1 MTLEDKI
8 MYLESAVRKYFVP
21 YQWVDDGLLEYFEM
35 LRRGE
40 NVKFLDD
47 LHTIEDIWEYAIT
60 VRDIHMQPK
69 DKNLEEDVK
78 LNKTNRFMNF
88 FKRKKQ

>member
-1 MTLEDKI
+1 MTIEDKI
-8 MYLESAVRKYFVP
+8 MYLESATRVHFVP

-40 NVKFLDD
+40 NDKFLDD

-69 DKNLEEDVK
+69 DKNLEEKVK

>member
-1 MTLEDKI
+1 MTVKDKI
-8 MYLESAVRKYFVP
+8 MYLESATRVHFVS

-40 NVKFLDD
+40 NVKFLND
-47 LHTIEDIWEYAIT
+47 LHTIDDIWEYAII

-69 DKNLEEDVK
+69 DK
-78 LNKTNRFMNF
+78 
-88 FKRKKQ
+88 RKKL

>member
-1 MTLEDKI
+1 MTVKDKI
-8 MYLESAVRKYFVP
+8 MYLESATRMYFVP

-40 NVKFLDD
+40 NVKFLND
-47 LHTIEDIWEYAIT
+47 LHTIDDIWEYAIT

-69 DKNLEEDVK
+69 DK
-78 LNKTNRFMNF
+78 
-88 FKRKKQ
+88 RKKQ